1 MLLCSQLFLDLF
13 LHSGDLC
20 STEPGN
26 VELTAQLLLKC
37 YFSHFHEEMLTENTQ
52 QFCPMRTLLGKLEEP
67 RKSGHVSNL
76 SSLPNPARKKV
87 SQGRG
92 PGAGGEPSEVYE
104 VTPISA
110 AGKETLT
117 EDTQLNAQGQTS
129 MPSER
134 PGGGSSVKRC

>member
-1 MLLCSQLFLDLF
+1 
-13 LHSGDLC
+13 
-20 STEPGN
+20 
-26 VELTAQLLLKC
+26 
-37 YFSHFHEEMLTENTQ
+37 MLTNIEHSAIL
-52 QFCPMRTLLGKLEEP
+52 PYEETFGQTRGAEEKQSHLQP
-67 RKSGHVSNL
+67 L

-104 VTPISA
+104 VTPTSA
-110 AGKETLT
+110 AGEETLT
-117 EDTQLNAQGQTS
+117 EDTQLNAQGPS